1 MYIWIVYPNNSR
13 ESKGLS
19 QQNVLFIRTNF
30 KALCETDLL
39 KIWDEVF
46 CDEAVPIEYAEMLD
60 SLRSKYFLKQ

>member
-1 MYIWIVYPNNSR
+1 MVC
-13 ESKGLS
+13 
-19 QQNVLFIRTNF
+19 VLFICTLIL
-30 KALCETDLL
+30 KLCETDLL